1 MFETKQYFLYLTM
14 KKIQSASHDCTK
26 LNSPFYTKEINLA
39 TAKIKI
45 TLPVFNFMTLLD
57 FPTLL

>member
-1 MFETKQYFLYLTM
+1 M

-45 TLPVFNFMTLLD
+45 TLPVFNFTTLLD
-57 FPTLL
+57 FPTLLKKTKKT

>member
-1 MFETKQYFLYLTM
+1 M
-14 KKIQSASHDCTK
+14 KKIQSASDDCTT

-45 TLPVFNFMTLLD
+45 TLPVFNFTTLLD
-57 FPTLL
+57 FPTLLKKTKKT